1 MRTMSEEVQE
11 SRVIPWGTKL
21 TPTEIEIV
29 REVARHDNTSA
40 AELIRSLALPII
52 RERYERI
59 RSDLEP
65 AA

>member
-1 MRTMSEEVQE
+1 MPRMSTESQE

-21 TPTEIEIV
+21 TPSEREIV
-29 REVARHDNTSA
+29 QQVAEHDGTTP

-52 RERYERI
+52 RARHERI
-59 RSDLEP
+59 QRDQPE